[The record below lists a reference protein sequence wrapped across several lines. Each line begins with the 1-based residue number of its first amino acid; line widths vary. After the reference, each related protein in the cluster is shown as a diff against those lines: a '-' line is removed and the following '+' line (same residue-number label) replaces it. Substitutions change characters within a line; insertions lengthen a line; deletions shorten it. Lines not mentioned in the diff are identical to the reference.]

1 MFQAPAHARCRYF
14 SAPLSPE
21 LKKKHGTNAV
31 PVRRGDTVRIMRGDR
46 KGFEGKITQVDRQG
60 YRIYVD
66 GVTRTKVD
74 GTSTQI
80 PIHPSKTMITNLD
93 MDDKWRRKTLER
105 KGVRVEKEVPPP
117 EEVVVE
123 ERIEEVSEVEKIK
136 EKPKAKATAK
146 KPRRRKRKDEPEPS
160 VKEEAKKPKKTRKS
174 EKTETKPRRKRTK
187 KAEAEEKGAE

>member
-123 ERIEEVSEVEKIK
+123 ERIEEVSEVK
-136 EKPKAKATAK
+136 EKPKAEATAK